1 MRKSPAEAKA
11 AADPFAGVRLDDLA
25 SDRIVRR
32 GLDYARAGR
41 VTHLVA
47 TARRLQARVAGS
59 GPESYRVEL
68 KHDGKD
74 LRSTCNCAFDWEPF
88 CKHAV
93 AVLAAH
99 KGFAAESVAATT
111 VDDFDP
117 AADDAASPAPESLA
131 DLESQELEIR
141 RHRGRQG
148 GFTIRHLAGDRYFGS
163 FGVASPSGRE
173 YIVNIRS
180 LSDLVNGCTCLDQ
193 ATSMIGTCKHIEA
206 ALAQLQKRAP
216 RKFESLASSGP
227 GIAQVVADRRD
238 APRIRLLL
246 PAQTSPAVTKLA
258 AEFFDRSGHFR
269 GDPVEDFARFR
280 DRARRLRKLVVHDD
294 AVDLSR
300 TLAADR
306 QRRRRRAEVH
316 RAVLQNGVHVPGFAN
331 ALYPF
336 QLEGTAFLAAAGRAL
351 LGDEMG
357 LGKTVQAIAAE
368 RILHDRGEVRRTLVV
383 CPASLKSQWAD
394 EIRRFTGLEAQVVQG
409 PPRERLSQYR
419 ERRAYT
425 IANYELL
432 MRDKFAIPTLEP
444 DLLILDEAQRIRNWH
459 TLTAEAIKRLETR
472 FAFVL
477 TGTAL
482 QNRLDDLY
490 SILQIVDRRVLGP
503 LWAFNRRFVVREE
516 GRSRIA
522 GYRNLD
528 ELRRR
533 LAPVVLRRAKD
544 EVKLQLPERIDAWFH
559 VAMTPA
565 QRDYMNEGVQTAAR
579 YAALAEKRPLRPEEM
594 ERLFRAM
601 QMARLACNAAGLV
614 DKETHGSPK
623 LDEFARLL
631 EDLCV
636 DSERKV
642 VVFSEWEGFG
652 RMAAEQAQKLDLG
665 FVRFHGGVPTPRRGA
680 VIERFRDDP
689 ACRVFF
695 ATDAGGVGL
704 NLQFAS
710 AVINLELPWN
720 PAIIEQRIGRVHRHG
735 QTEPV
740 QVFFLVAEDS
750 FESGLKGTLGSKRA
764 LFDAALDHKSTTA
777 TVDAPASC
785 LWAFRAATGMDDSG
799 VDSCEARPETDFAED
814 SPPASARVLLEPG
827 TGGAPHGG
835 LRRDEHLF
843 VARRKLAA
851 ARALQAAGA
860 GAEAMAQA
868 HACMLAVARSLAT
881 TDREAALATPRLL
894 YEILVPRGDLR
905 LEQVALISRAGELAA
920 AYTDTALPAPEAQVA
935 TVIADAEGM
944 LTARA

>member
-1 MRKSPAEAKA
+1 MRRSPASTGA
-11 AADPFAGVRLDDLA
+11 AADPFAGIRLDDLA

-32 GLDYARAGR
+32 GLDYARTGR

-47 TARRLQARVAGS
+47 TSGRLQARVAGS
-59 GPESYRVEL
+59 GPEPYLVEL
-68 KHDGKD
+68 KHDGKE
-74 LRSTCNCAFDWEPF
+74 LRCTCNCAFDWEPF

-99 KGFAAESVAATT
+99 NGFAAVSRAAVT
-111 VDDFDP
+111 VDDAGSAD
-117 AADDAASPAPESLA
+117 DDAALPAPESLA
-131 DLESQELEIR
+131 DLDSQELEVR
-141 RHRGRQG
+141 RYRGRQG
-148 GFTIRHLAGDRYFGS
+148 EFTIRHLAGDRYFGS

-173 YIVNIRS
+173 YVVEIRS
-180 LSDLVNGCTCLDQ
+180 LSDRVNGCTCPDQ

-206 ALAQLQKRAP
+206 ALAQLKKRAP
-216 RKFESLASSGP
+216 RRFESLAIAGP

-246 PAQTSPAVTKLA
+246 PEQPTPAVTRLA
-258 AEFFDRSGHFR
+258 AEFFDRGGNFS
-269 GDPVEDFARFR
+269 GDPVDDFARFLVQ
-280 DRARRLRKLVVHDD
+280 ARRLRKIVVCDD

-300 TLAADR
+300 LLAADR
-306 QRRRRRAEVH
+306 QRRRRRDEVH
-316 RAVLQNGVHVPGFAN
+316 RAVLENGVQVPGFAS

-368 RILHDRGEVRRTLVV
+368 RILHDRGEVHRTLVV

-409 PPRERLSQYR
+409 PPRERLSRYR

-432 MRDKFAIPTLEP
+432 MRDKFAVPTLDP

-459 TLTAEAIKRLETR
+459 TLTAEAIKRIETR
-472 FAFVL
+472 FVFVL

-559 VAMTPA
+559 VAMTSA
-565 QRDYMNEGVQTAAR
+565 QRVYMNEGVQTAAR

-631 EDLCV
+631 EELCV

-642 VVFSEWEGFG
+642 VVFSEWENFG

-665 FVRFHGGVPTPRRGA
+665 FVRFHGGVPTSRRGA

-720 PAIIEQRIGRVHRHG
+720 PATIEQRIGRVHRHG

-750 FESGLKGTLGSKRA
+750 FESGLKSTLGAKRA
-764 LFDAALDHKSTTA
+764 LFDAALDHKSTAA
-777 TVDAPASC
+777 TVDAPTSC

-799 VDSCEARPETDFAED
+799 ADGEARSEKSFGED
-814 SPPASARVLLEPG
+814 SPPAPAQVLLDH
-827 TGGAPHGG
+827 GASGATHDGVH
-835 LRRDEHLF
+835 RDEHLV

-860 GAEAMAQA
+860 GAEAMAHA

-881 TDREAALATPRLL
+881 TDSEASLATPRLL

-920 AYTDTALPAPEAQVA
+920 AYTDIALPAPEAQVA
-935 TVIADAEGM
+935 TVIADAEEM
-944 LTARA
+944 LMARS